1 MNVTMVTITY
11 NDEYKLDEWVEKF
24 NGYKLQFYKHIIV
37 DNGSCPTYR
46 NKLADLFPNCEI
58 IYSASNL
65 GCTGAYNLGIE
76 RALEDSSVGGVM
88 LLANDLRLS
97 ENCIENLTAY
107 LKSVDALGMVSPV
120 WVKPGTKDVIADF
133 GCKFTRHLS
142 MKPYGEGKK
151 LEEIASASRF
161 CDGVGGG
168 TNLATREFYEQ
179 VGLQDNNL
187 FMYSD
192 EVDMGLRA
200 RKLGILIGVTKN
212 ALCWHEHIN
221 PPESGNS
228 RPHYVQYLIGRNKVY
243 LSFKHCGYVQQIY
256 IIGVYFFRSIA
267 KLIFNLVL
275 FRKNPAISHC
285 YMIMGSFMG
294 AMNKMDPNRFSQP
307 QIEAYKRDD

>member
-24 NGYKLQFYKHIIV
+24 NGYKQQFYKHIIV
-37 DNGSCPTYR
+37 DNGSRPAYR

-58 IYSASNL
+58 IYAPSNL

-76 RALEDSSVGGVM
+76 RALEDLSVGGVM
-88 LLANDLRLS
+88 LLANDFRLS
-97 ENCIENLTAY
+97 EHCIENLTAY
-107 LKSVDALGMVSPV
+107 LESVDALGMVSPV
-120 WVKPGTKDVIADF
+120 WVEPGTKDVISDF

-142 MKPYGEGKK
+142 MEAYGEGRK
-151 LEEIASASRF
+151 LGEIAETSRF

-228 RPHYVQYLIGRNKVY
+228 RAHYVRYLTGRNKVY
-243 LSFKHCGYVQQIY
+243 VSSKHCGHVQQIY
-256 IIGVYFFRSIA
+256 IVGIYFFGSIA
-267 KLIFNLVL
+267 KLVFNAAL
-275 FRKNPAISHC
+275 FRKNPAISYC
-285 YMIMGSFMG
+285 YMIMGTVMG
-294 AMNKMDPNRFSQP
+294 AMKKMEPNRFSQP
-307 QIEAYKRDD
+307 K